1 MTSCLLILIWHEWNV
16 NAGDI
21 MVMWFT
27 LFANLVI
34 SCLACVSQVNVH
46 GAYALN
52 KNDTP
57 KYPSGLAFTQADL
70 NLGKLTAS
78 HFWVLNTQNANE
90 NMPNM
95 FPIAYLNENL
105 WYCNENLAW
114 GNQELLVQSYTVWHT
129 TKGENAAKTSFYFV
143 YM

>member
-1 MTSCLLILIWHEWNV
+1 MWHEWDMNTSDV
-16 NAGDI
+16 
-21 MVMWFT
+21 MVSWFAI
-27 LFANLVI
+27 FANLVMTH
-34 SCLACVSQVNVH
+34 LACLLCAHVH
-46 GAYALN
+46 GACALN
-52 KNDTP
+52 KNGRH

-105 WYCNENLAW
+105 TYCNENLTW

-129 TKGENAAKTSFYFV
+129 TKGEKAAKTSFYFV